1 MFCKKSIYLDIPKNA
16 TKKLMPMKKIILFS
30 GVLLFLF
37 ACGKSEKP
45 KNEAEIQ
52 NQELLSLIKT
62 DANVNKKE
70 FKKLIFRNLDNIEDS
85 EELNLPLLSKV
96 ASNLKIKYSN
106 IKIDETSSIN
116 YDDKTAFFVL
126 TIVERNKKKKKSDD
140 FEDLG
145 NYFQR
150 KYLFVDRESGSIIAE
165 EFDAN
170 LGYYHNEAIR
180 FSKSHILKNLVYLN
194 ETTPA
199 IGFYTEATAS
209 SRIVLYSEQKFTLLT
224 LADNEIR
231 KVLYEY
237 PIRLTNGDSNGS
249 GTYQIETLETGM
261 SLGDDKTNGFF
272 DLIVTKKFSYEE
284 AVEDSLEN
292 DMEENKEVK
301 TKKEAEKLKFN
312 GKEYAFHRD
321 DRHRFLE

>member
-1 MFCKKSIYLDIPKNA
+1 
-16 TKKLMPMKKIILFS
+16 MPMKKTILIS

-37 ACGKSEKP
+37 ACGKNEKT

-62 DANVNKKE
+62 DSNINRKE
-70 FKKLIFRNLDNIEDS
+70 FKKLIFKNLDNIENSD
-85 EELNLPLLSKV
+85 ELDLPLLSKV
-96 ASNLKIKYSN
+96 ASNLKIKYSK

-116 YDDKTAFFVL
+116 FDQKTAFFVV
-126 TIVERNKKKKKSDD
+126 TIVEQNKKKPKSDD
-140 FEDLG
+140 FDDLG

-150 KYLFVDRESGSIIAE
+150 KYLFVDRESGNIIAE

-170 LGYYHNEAIR
+170 LGYYHNEGVR

-199 IGFYTEATAS
+199 IAFYTEAIAS

-224 LADNEIR
+224 LENNEIR
-231 KVLYEY
+231 KFLYEY
-237 PIRLTNGDSNGS
+237 PIRLTNGDSNGN

-261 SLGDDKTNGFF
+261 SLGDNKTNGYF
-272 DLIVTKKFSYEE
+272 DLIVTKNFSYEE
-284 AVEDSLEN
+284 AIEDSLEN
-292 DMEENKEVK
+292 DMEKNKELK
-301 TKKEAEKLKFN
+301 IKKESEKLKFN
-312 GKEYAFHRD
+312 GREYAFHRD

>member
-1 MFCKKSIYLDIPKNA
+1 
-16 TKKLMPMKKIILFS
+16 MKKTILLS

-37 ACGKSEKP
+37 ACGNDKA

-52 NQELLSLIKT
+52 NQELLSLIKADT
-62 DANVNKKE
+62 NVNKKE
-70 FKKLIFRNLDNIEDS
+70 FKKIVFRNPDNIEDS

-96 ASNLKIKYSN
+96 ATNLNIKYSN

-116 YDDKTAFFVL
+116 YDDKTTFFVL
-126 TIVERNKKKKKSDD
+126 TIVEHNRKKQQSKDYTG
-140 FEDLG
+140 LG

-165 EFDAN
+165 EFDVN
-170 LGYYHNEAIR
+170 LGYYHNEEIQ
-180 FSKSHILKNLVYLN
+180 FSKSHILKNLIYLN
-194 ETTPA
+194 ENTPA
-199 IGFYTEATAS
+199 IGFYTEANAN
-209 SRIVLYSEQKFTLLT
+209 SRIVLYSEKKFTLLT
-224 LADNEIR
+224 LTDNEIR

-237 PIRLTNGDSNGS
+237 PIYLTNGDSNGS
-249 GTYQIETLETGM
+249 GTYQIETLETGI
-261 SLGDDKTNGFF
+261 SLGDDKTNGLF
-272 DLIVTKKFSYEE
+272 DLIVTKNFSYEE

-292 DMEENKEVK
+292 EMEENKELK
-301 TKKEAEKLKFN
+301 IKKESEKLKFN

>member
-1 MFCKKSIYLDIPKNA
+1 MR
-16 TKKLMPMKKIILFS
+16 KIILLS
-30 GVLLFLF
+30 GVFILLF
-37 ACGKSEKP
+37 ACGKSEKA

-52 NQELLSLIKT
+52 NQELLSLIET
-62 DANVNKKE
+62 DTNVNKKE
-70 FKKLIFRNLDNIEDS
+70 FKKLIFKNLDNIEDS
-85 EELNLPLLSKV
+85 QELNLPLLSKV

-126 TIVERNKKKKKSDD
+126 TIVEHNRKKQHPDD
-140 FEDLG
+140 YENLG

-150 KYLFVDRESGSIIAE
+150 KYLFVDRESGNVIAE

-194 ETTPA
+194 ENTPA
-199 IGFYTEATAS
+199 VGFYTEASAS
-209 SRIVLYSEQKFTLLT
+209 SRIVLYNEQKFTLIT
-224 LADNEIR
+224 LADNEIK

-261 SLGDDKTNGFF
+261 SLGDQKTNGFF
-272 DLIVTKKFSYEE
+272 DLIVTKNFSYEE

-292 DMEENKEVK
+292 EMEDNKELK
-301 TKKEAEKLKFN
+301 TKKESEKLKFN
-312 GKEYAFHRD
+312 GREYAFHRD

>member
-1 MFCKKSIYLDIPKNA
+1 MENPKYSTNKS
-16 TKKLMPMKKIILFS
+16 MPMRKIVLLS
-30 GVLLFLF
+30 GVLTFLF
-37 ACGKSEKP
+37 ACGKSEKT

-52 NQELLSLIKT
+52 NQELLSLIET
-62 DANVNKKE
+62 DTNVNKKE
-70 FKKLIFRNLDNIEDS
+70 FKKLIFKNLDNIEDS
-85 EELNLPLLSKV
+85 QELNLPLLSKV

-126 TIVERNKKKKKSDD
+126 TIVEHNKKKQHLDD
-140 FEDLG
+140 YENLG

-150 KYLFVDRESGSIIAE
+150 KYLFVDRESGNVIAE

-194 ETTPA
+194 ENTPA
-199 IGFYTEATAS
+199 VGFYTEASAS
-209 SRIVLYSEQKFTLLT
+209 SRIVLYNEQKFTLIT

-261 SLGDDKTNGFF
+261 SLGDQKTNGFF
-272 DLIVTKKFSYEE
+272 DLIVTKNFSYEE
-284 AVEDSLEN
+284 AIEDSLESE
-292 DMEENKEVK
+292 MEENKELK
-301 TKKEAEKLKFN
+301 IKKESEKLKFN
-312 GKEYAFHRD
+312 GREYAFHRD

>member
-1 MFCKKSIYLDIPKNA
+1 MR
-16 TKKLMPMKKIILFS
+16 KIVLLS
-30 GVLLFLF
+30 GVFMFLF
-37 ACGKSEKP
+37 ACGKSEKT

-52 NQELLSLIKT
+52 NQELLSLIET
-62 DANVNKKE
+62 DTNVNKKE
-70 FKKLIFRNLDNIEDS
+70 FKKLIFKNLDNIEDS
-85 EELNLPLLSKV
+85 QELNLPLLSKV

-126 TIVERNKKKKKSDD
+126 TIVEHNKKKQHLDD
-140 FEDLG
+140 YENLG

-150 KYLFVDRESGSIIAE
+150 KYLFVDRESGNVIAE

-194 ETTPA
+194 ENTPA
-199 IGFYTEATAS
+199 VGFYTEASAS
-209 SRIVLYSEQKFTLLT
+209 SRIVLYNEQKFTLIT
-224 LADNEIR
+224 LADNEIK

-261 SLGDDKTNGFF
+261 SLGDQKTNGFF
-272 DLIVTKKFSYEE
+272 DLIVTKNFSYEE
-284 AVEDSLEN
+284 AIEDSLEKE
-292 DMEENKEVK
+292 MEENKELK
-301 TKKEAEKLKFN
+301 IKKESEKLKFN
-312 GKEYAFHRD
+312 GREYAFHRD